1 MNGCLRN
8 TMVSLAVL
16 IMLLF
21 AGGAPAADDGKA
33 GSVAEYQRLADRLKS
48 GDTAIDY
55 TRLRYAF
62 VRTADYN
69 PYDKLS
75 AERAAM
81 ITAMEGKDFVSA
93 LNHARSV
100 LDRNYLDMEAHFFS
114 NIANRELGNGE
125 RQRFHTAVL
134 KGLMASL
141 YGSGDGQSMETAYTV
156 ISTDEEYFMLRI
168 NGYKVMQQKLMQK
181 DGVHYDAMDVEHLK
195 SGARTTIYFNVEF
208 PFAWLNERMKKK

>member
-1 MNGCLRN
+1 MTGCLRDA
-8 TMVSLAVL
+8 MVSLAVL
-16 IMLLF
+16 LLLLF
-21 AGGAPAADDGKA
+21 AGVAPAVCNDKADP
-33 GSVAEYQRLADRLKS
+33 VAEYQSLVARLKS

-75 AERAAM
+75 VERAAM
-81 ITAMEGKDFVSA
+81 ITAMDGRDFVSA
-93 LNHARSV
+93 LNHARV
-100 LDRNYLDMEAHFFS
+100 LLDKNYLDMEAHFFS
-114 NIANRELGNGE
+114 NIANRELRNGE
-125 RQRFHTAVL
+125 RQQFHTAVL

-181 DGVHYDAMDVEHLK
+181 DGVHYDAMNVENMK